1 MEAKRMVSLGGTGLE
16 KAESILGS
24 RSVTLAAA
32 PAATAPVPTRI
43 N

>member
-1 MEAKRMVSLGGTGLE
+1 MEAKRIVSLGGTGLE

-24 RSVTLAAA
+24 RSVIFAAA
-32 PAATAPVPTRI
+32 PAAAAPVPTRI